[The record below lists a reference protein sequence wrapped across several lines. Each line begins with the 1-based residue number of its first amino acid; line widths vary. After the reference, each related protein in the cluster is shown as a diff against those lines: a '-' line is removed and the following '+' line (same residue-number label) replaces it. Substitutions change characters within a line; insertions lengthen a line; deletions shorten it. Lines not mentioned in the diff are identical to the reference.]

1 MDDLFDQLDQEF
13 EELIEDEVANRAPG
27 CGLYIILSDFSDVE
41 KLKLQ
46 LAQALHAANRFST
59 YAINRHVVEYR
70 PSGTPSYDDARAF
83 CELSQRNGFI
93 FLVSDD
99 ASFARQVGAD
109 GVLCS
114 SVKKCSDARKTLDE
128 DKIIGLRASSRAIA
142 QSAMSLE
149 LDFVSLYSADKGDS
163 LLDMLNWWTT
173 STETPV
179 AVEGA
184 FDQENCAPYVAAG
197 ATFLDATHHIWTH
210 PSKNPMQ
217 GIVNM
222 LDGFERHGHKVNK
235 RSMN

>member
-99 ASFARQVGAD
+99 ASLRGKSVRMACY
-109 GVLCS
+109 VLRSRNVPMHEKLWMRIKS
-114 SVKKCSDARKTLDE
+114 SVCARRAVPLPNPRCLWNLILSVCILRIKATVCWICSTGGRHLPKH
-128 DKIIGLRASSRAIA
+128 RS
-142 QSAMSLE
+142 
-149 LDFVSLYSADKGDS
+149 
-163 LLDMLNWWTT
+163 
-173 STETPV
+173 
-179 AVEGA
+179 
-184 FDQENCAPYVAAG
+184 
-197 ATFLDATHHIWTH
+197 
-210 PSKNPMQ
+210 PSKVLSIRK
-217 GIVNM
+217 IVRLM
-222 LDGFERHGHKVNK
+222 LPPAPPSLMPPIISGPIRQKIRCKGLSICSTGSNVMATK
-235 RSMN
+235 